1 MNVMTTETTY
11 YDVMVEDMLGFGS
24 LRSLQPES
32 IIRIGSILMHSMNP
46 RRLGR
51 LVFLERNSGG
61 WWSLLPLSERSVIQQ
76 QVRICFGYTFLST
89 KIADGP

>member
-1 MNVMTTETTY
+1 MNLMTTGTTY
-11 YDVMVEDMLGFGS
+11 YDMMVEDMLGFGS

-32 IIRIGSILMHSMNP
+32 IIRIGSILMQQHESSAF
-46 RRLGR
+46 RKVLLSRTKLGR
-51 LVFLERNSGG
+51 LVESAAALRQE
-61 WWSLLPLSERSVIQQ
+61 Q

>member
-1 MNVMTTETTY
+1 MNLMTTGTTY

-51 LVFLERNSGG
+51 FFFLERNSGG
-61 WWSLLPLSERSVIQQ
+61 WWSLLPPLDRAAGEDLLR
-76 QVRICFGYTFLST
+76 TFLST